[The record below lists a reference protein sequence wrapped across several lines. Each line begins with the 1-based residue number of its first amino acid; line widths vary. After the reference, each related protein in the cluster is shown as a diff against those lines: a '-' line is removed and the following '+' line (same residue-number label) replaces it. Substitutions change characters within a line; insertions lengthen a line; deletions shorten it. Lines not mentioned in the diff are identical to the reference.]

1 MSNYPIIVFEG
12 VEGSGKSLH
21 IKNLEKYLKKKNI
34 SYQKL
39 REPGGTKNSEKIRN
53 LILNKKSNFDIKSDL
68 FLYLAARNENY
79 KSIIQKNYK
88 KKVILID
95 RFTDSTLAYQHYGM
109 GLNKQII
116 ILLNKFILNKINPSF
131 TFLNIVNMKNLKL
144 RLKRRLNKNR
154 YDNFNVKFYNR
165 VQNGYIKLSRNKK
178 KYLIIDS
185 NKNINENKNII
196 INKINSILSLWM

>member
-88 KKVILID
+88 KKIILID

-196 INKINSILSLWM
+196 INKINSILSL

>member
-1 MSNYPIIVFEG
+1 MYKKPVIVFEG
-12 VEGSGKSLH
+12 IEGSGKTSH
-21 IKNLEKYLKKKNI
+21 INFISNYLKRKGIKHLKI
-34 SYQKL
+34 
-39 REPGGTKNSEKIRN
+39 REPGGNINSEKIRN

-196 INKINSILSLWM
+196 INKINSILSL

>member
-116 ILLNKFILNKINPSF
+116 ILINKFILNKINPSF

-196 INKINSILSLWM
+196 INKINSILSL